1 MLQPTDAE
9 RHEIIKAIFGE
20 NLAEYANGPRFKAY
34 FKHYCS
40 VVCPSTSGDA
50 VLELDTPVLKTHADV
65 LNCVKT
71 IFRDPTISF
80 NLFVAQA
87 VDTNSPSATCSLRE
101 KERIAKVAVDVV
113 FAISWA
119 LRDYHP
125 GTSCLTTTAD
135 SSSHHHHRSI
145 IKWEGDVSFLRFIE
159 DAFNVG
165 SPQSTQA
172 SDLQQLRQLEMMK
185 RKTSIKAWK
194 LSKRYGIKIRGTD
207 NLLEHLAFDIKT
219 MTLKVFYH
227 VSFLRAHLHKSKQEP
242 LDLNFEQSLK
252 R

>member
-1 MLQPTDAE
+1 MFQPTDME
-9 RHEIIKAIFGE
+9 HREIIKAIFGE

-40 VVCPSTSGDA
+40 VFCPSTSGDA

-71 IFRDPTISF
+71 IFGDPTISF
-80 NLFVAQA
+80 NLFFARA

-101 KERIAKVAVDVV
+101 KERIAKVAVDVA

-125 GTSCLTTTAD
+125 GTSCLTTTTD
-135 SSSHHHHRSI
+135 SGSHHHRI

-159 DAFNVG
+159 DALNVE

-172 SDLQQLRQLEMMK
+172 SDLRQLRQLEMMK

-194 LSKRYGIKIRGTD
+194 LSKRYGIKDTRHG
-207 NLLEHLAFDIKT
+207 
-219 MTLKVFYH
+219 
-227 VSFLRAHLHKSKQEP
+227 
-242 LDLNFEQSLK
+242 
-252 R
+252 